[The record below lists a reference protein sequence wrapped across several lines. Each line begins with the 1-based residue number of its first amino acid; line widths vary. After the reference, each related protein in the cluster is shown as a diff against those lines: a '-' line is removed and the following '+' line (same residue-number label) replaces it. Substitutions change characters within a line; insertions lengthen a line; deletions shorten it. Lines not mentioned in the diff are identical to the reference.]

1 MLNVDNAIAIYLIV
15 FLMAMLAVCAIG
27 WIKNYKGTTVEE
39 MPIPP
44 APPEN
49 E

>member
-1 MLNVDNAIAIYLIV
+1 VLNVDNAIAIYLLV
-15 FLMAMLAVCAIG
+15 FLAIMLAVCAIG
-27 WIKNYKGTTVEE
+27 RFTNRSD
-39 MPIPP
+39 MPDDEVRIPP